1 MKNLKSFAFLTILIL
16 LAPAA
21 SARQKTQ
28 GPSDKPVLIREAER
42 EGERAEDPAVA
53 AQLAEKDIE
62 VGKYY
67 LKKKKYEAAIS
78 RFKSAVERRPEL
90 AEGYRLLGLAYE
102 RAGRPR
108 EAIATY
114 RSYIQL
120 YPKSSAAEE
129 FSKAIERLEQEA
141 SR

>member
-1 MKNLKSFAFLTILIL
+1 MKNFKSFVFPIALVL
-16 LAPAA
+16 LATAA
-21 SARQKTQ
+21 GARQKPQ
-28 GPSDKPVLIREAER
+28 GPSDKPVLIREAEQ
-42 EGERAEDPAVA
+42 EDEKAEDPALA

-78 RFKSAVERRPEL
+78 RFKSALERRPEL

-102 RAGRPR
+102 KAGRPR
-108 EAIATY
+108 EAIVTY
-114 RSYIQL
+114 RSYVQL

-141 SR
+141 SK